1 MGKHSGEHEEPEL
14 YVPHGR
20 EMLVLAGGVT
30 GTLIAWGFL
39 VVQAIGFGGDAR
51 DGHGVAWIFLFLAT
65 VGATAC
71 MFMALIL
78 GNKLR
83 LLLKGVEP
91 VKPTKVPGGRRAA
104 R

>member
-1 MGKHSGEHEEPEL
+1 M
-14 YVPHGR
+14 PHGR

-39 VVQAIGFGGDAR
+39 VVQAISFGGKAR
-51 DGHGVAWIFLFLAT
+51 DGEGAAWIFLFLAT
-65 VGATAC
+65 LGATAC

-83 LLLKGVEP
+83 MLLRGEEP
-91 VKPTKVPGGRRAA
+91 IKPTRVPGGRRAA

>member
-1 MGKHSGEHEEPEL
+1 MGKHSGDHEPEM

-20 EMLVLAGGVT
+20 EMLKLAGGVT
-30 GTLIAWGFL
+30 ATLVAWGFL
-39 VVQAIGFGGDAR
+39 VVQAVSFGGDAK
-51 DGHGVAWIFLFLAT
+51 DSGGAAWIFLFLAT
-65 VGATAC
+65 LGATAC
-71 MFMALIL
+71 LFVTMIL

-83 LLLKGVEP
+83 LLLKGIEP

>member
-1 MGKHSGEHEEPEL
+1 MGKHSGDHHEPEL

-20 EMLVLAGGVT
+20 TMLTLAGGAT
-30 GTLIAWGFL
+30 ATLIAWGFL
-39 VVQAIGFGGDAR
+39 VVQAIGFGGDAK
-51 DGHGVAWIFLFLAT
+51 DGQGAAWIFLFLAT
-65 VGATAC
+65 LGATAC

-83 LLLKGVEP
+83 LLLKGEEP
-91 VKPTKVPGGRRAA
+91 IKPTKAPGGRRAA

>member
-1 MGKHSGEHEEPEL
+1 M
-14 YVPHGR
+14 YVPHSR
-20 EMLVLAGGVT
+20 QMLILAAGVT

-39 VVQAIGFGGDAR
+39 VVQAIAFGGKAR
-51 DGHGVAWIFLFLAT
+51 DGQGAAWIFLFLAT

-83 LLLKGVEP
+83 LLLKGEEP
-91 VKPTKVPGGRRAA
+91 IKPTRVQGGRRAA

>member
-1 MGKHSGEHEEPEL
+1 M

-20 EMLVLAGGVT
+20 EMLILAGGVT
-30 GTLIAWGFL
+30 ATLIAWGFL
-39 VVQAIGFGGDAR
+39 VVQAIEFGGNAR
-51 DGHGVAWIFLFLAT
+51 DGQGAAWFFLFLAT

-71 MFMALIL
+71 MFMSLIL

-83 LLLKGVEP
+83 LLLKGEEP
-91 VKPTKVPGGRRAA
+91 VKPTRLPGGRRAS